1 MGFLSVEKQHSDTDV
16 HATGLNASLNS
27 LRAAVLGA
35 NDGIVSVASIVLG
48 VAGATDSRGAI
59 FTAGL
64 AGLVAGALSMGVG
77 EYVSVST
84 QRDTERAYI
93 SHEKWELQAKPDE
106 ELAELA
112 EMYEAKGLSAGTAKQ
127 VAKELTDHDALKAHL
142 AVELNIDESDLTN
155 PWQAAIASLC
165 SFTVGGLIPLLSI
178 IFVATHLR
186 FPITFA
192 AVTVALVLTGY
203 LSATAGGASR
213 RRAILRV
220 VVGGALAMVI
230 TYFVGHLF
238 GTAVG

>member
-1 MGFLSVEKQHSDTDV
+1 MSFLFPQDQHSDTDA
-16 HATGLNASLNS
+16 HAVGLNTSLNS

-48 VAGATDSRGAI
+48 VAGATDSHGAI

-84 QRDTERAYI
+84 QRDTERAFVQ
-93 SHEKWELQAKPDE
+93 HEKWELANKPDE

-112 EMYEAKGLSAGTAKQ
+112 QMYEAKGLSAGTAKQ
-127 VAKELTDHDALKAHL
+127 VARELTDHDVLKAHL

-155 PWQAAIASLC
+155 PWHAAVASLF
-165 SFTVGGLIPLLSI
+165 SFTIGGLIPLLSI
-178 IFVATHLR
+178 LFVATHLR

-192 AVTVALVLTGY
+192 AVTAALVLTGY
-203 LSATAGGASR
+203 LSATVGGASR

-220 VVGGALAMVI
+220 VVGGALAMII
-230 TYFVGHLF
+230 TYGVGHLF

>member
-1 MGFLSVEKQHSDTDV
+1 MGFLTVEKQHSDTDA
-16 HATGLNASLNS
+16 HAVGLNASLNS

-93 SHEKWELQAKPDE
+93 SHEKWELRTKPE
-106 ELAELA
+106 KELAELA
-112 EMYEAKGLSAGTAKQ
+112 EMYEAQGLSAGTAKQ
-127 VAKELTDHDALKAHL
+127 VARELTEHDALKAHL

-155 PWQAAIASLC
+155 PWQAAVASLC

-186 FPITFA
+186 FPVTFV
-192 AVTVALVLTGY
+192 AVTAALVLTGY

-220 VVGGALAMVI
+220 VVGGALAMVV

-238 GTAVG
+238 GTAIG